1 MRSIISDKPV
11 YKHHKKAVF
20 TYQWQFFSE
29 VWTRNVVKS
38 LDIQYSSLHNLFWQ
52 ILAKHRL
59 NLSFRNWRD
68 TTEQLEGKVLTKSSS
83 WRTIAERAYS
93 EYVTLSESVNYRD
106 EDAGRGSVST
116 HRCERIEAH
125 SITTLFLLINH
136 LWPAALQRHRPVL
149 QHVDFRLSAGTH
161 AAPGSGCV
169 NVMLSTADESYAKQI
184 IMEDVDA
191 LGKRAL
197 IIIVHYNSAGK
208 LWIEFRVEK
217 KKLFEWHMEFIQT
230 TSWYFTKPKD
240 K

>member
-1 MRSIISDKPV
+1 MISDKPV

-20 TYQWQFFSE
+20 TYQWQFLSE
-29 VWTRNVVKS
+29 VWTRHLVKS
-38 LDIQYSSLHNLFWQ
+38 LATQSLHNLFWQ

-59 NLSFRNWRD
+59 NLSLRNWHD

-93 EYVTLSESVNYRD
+93 EYVTLSESVNYQD

-136 LWPAALQRHRPVL
+136 LWPAALQRRRPVL

-169 NVMLSTADESYAKQI
+169 NVVLSTADESYVKQI
-184 IMEDVDA
+184 IHGRCWCF
-191 LGKRAL
+191 LIGKIAL
-197 IIIVHYNSAGK
+197 IITIHYNSAGK
-208 LWIEFRVEK
+208 
-217 KKLFEWHMEFIQT
+217 
-230 TSWYFTKPKD
+230 YF
-240 K
+240 

>member
-1 MRSIISDKPV
+1 M
-11 YKHHKKAVF
+11 
-20 TYQWQFFSE
+20 
-29 VWTRNVVKS
+29 
-38 LDIQYSSLHNLFWQ
+38 
-52 ILAKHRL
+52 AKHCL
-59 NLSFRNWRD
+59 NLSLRNWRD

-191 LGKRAL
+191 LGNRAL
-197 IIIVHYNSAGK
+197 IIIVHCNSAGK

-217 KKLFEWHMEFIQT
+217 KSCLNGTWSSFRQHPGTSLNQKT
-230 TSWYFTKPKD
+230 TNNAYENIFD
-240 K
+240 I